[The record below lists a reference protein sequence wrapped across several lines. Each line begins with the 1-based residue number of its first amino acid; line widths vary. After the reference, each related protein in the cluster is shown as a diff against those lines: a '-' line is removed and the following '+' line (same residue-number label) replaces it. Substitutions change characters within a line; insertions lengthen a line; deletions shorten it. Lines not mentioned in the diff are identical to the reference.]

1 MKIYKRT
8 KPALKIN
15 IENTKAMEELQDI
28 SLDLTINL
36 NTNHIQWTKMY
47 IKVITNTLLYLIHL
61 KVKETIILLQTITL
75 RTLKIQTPKIIAM
88 YIIVDIITLTGNGC
102 SQL

>member
-8 KPALKIN
+8 KPALKMN
-15 IENTKAMEELQDI
+15 IENTKAMEELQVI

-36 NTNHIQWTKMY
+36 YMNHIQWTKMY
-47 IKVITNTLLYLIHL
+47 IKVITNTLLYLIHQ
-61 KVKETIILLQTITL
+61 VKETIILLQTITL
-75 RTLKIQTPKIIAM
+75 RTLKIQTPEIIAM
-88 YIIVDIITLTGNGC
+88 YMIVDIIILTGNGC

>member
-8 KPALKIN
+8 KPALKMN
-15 IENTKAMEELQDI
+15 IENTKATEDLQVI
-28 SLDLTINL
+28 NLDLTINL
-36 NTNHIQWTKMY
+36 YMNHIQWTKMY

-75 RTLKIQTPKIIAM
+75 RTLKIQTPKVIAM
-88 YIIVDIITLTGNGC
+88 YIMVDIITLTGNGC